1 MQLAGFYGQVADQLA
16 GTARGAVTPAPPPE
30 LVGPD
35 LPVGVACANNTPPD
49 YQPDLLWVGEY
60 LYHLGTSAQAVSG
73 PAAQVAMLRQRPWWR

>member
-1 MQLAGFYGQVADQLA
+1 
-16 GTARGAVTPAPPPE
+16 VTPAPPPE